1 MTSTAAGPI
10 IEVRDVVR
18 TFGAVRALD
27 GVDLAVEPGIVY
39 GLLGP
44 NGAGKTTLIRVL
56 ATLLRPDRGS
66 VRVAGVDV
74 VADPN
79 AARARIGL
87 AGQFA
92 AVDAFLTGRENVE
105 MVGRLYGLSPRDARR
120 RADDV
125 LERIGLS
132 RDAGRQVG
140 TYSGGMRR
148 RLDLA
153 ASLVGRPEVMF
164 LDEPTTGIDPRSRLE
179 LWDLIEDLVAAGT
192 SVLLTTQYLD
202 EADRLAAR
210 IGVIDRGVVVQEGT
224 ADELKDAVGGS
235 VLELVVPDD
244 DRVRAMETIAAATGE
259 EVLELGGRRLRVAAR
274 EGSRTLLEVVRA
286 LDAAGVDAD
295 DIGLHKPSLDDV
307 FLAVTGET
315 TGQDVDAARRRGRS
329 SGRRRRRPSPREEP
343 LMAATIE
350 PGSLPAPDRVLRE
363 RATFT
368 STVADTWVLTK
379 RNLLRN
385 VRLPQVL
392 LFSTVQPIMFLLLF
406 TYVFGG
412 AIGQALPP
420 WPKAS
425 TSTG

>member
-10 IEVRDVVR
+10 IEVQGVVR
-18 TFGAVRALD
+18 TFGDVRALD
-27 GVDLAVEPGIVY
+27 GVDLVVQPGIVY

-105 MVGRLYGLSPRDARR
+105 MVGRLYGLSAREARR

-125 LERIGLS
+125 LERIGLT

-164 LDEPTTGIDPRSRLE
+164 LDEPTTGIDPRNRLE

-202 EADRLAAR
+202 EADRLAKR

-224 ADELKDAVGGS
+224 ADELKEAVGGS
-235 VLELVVPDD
+235 VLELIVSDD
-244 DRVRAMETIAAATGE
+244 DRVRAMEAIAATTGE
-259 EVLELGGRRLRVAAR
+259 EVAELGGRRLRVAAR

-286 LDAAGVDAD
+286 LDAAGVEAD

-307 FLAVTGET
+307 FLAVTGEPA
-315 TGQDVDAARRRGRS
+315 GQDLPADEATVDPAAASAGGHGRGR
-329 SGRRRRRPSPREEP
+329 RP
-343 LMAATIE
+343 
-350 PGSLPAPDRVLRE
+350 
-363 RATFT
+363 
-368 STVADTWVLTK
+368 
-379 RNLLRN
+379 
-385 VRLPQVL
+385 
-392 LFSTVQPIMFLLLF
+392 
-406 TYVFGG
+406 
-412 AIGQALPP
+412 
-420 WPKAS
+420 
-425 TSTG
+425 

>member
-1 MTSTAAGPI
+1 MTSGAVDPI
-10 IEVRDVVR
+10 IEVQGVVR
-18 TFGAVRALD
+18 AFGDVRALD
-27 GVDLAVEPGIVY
+27 GVDLVVEPGIVY
-39 GLLGP
+39 ALLGP

-105 MVGRLYGLSPRDARR
+105 MVGRLYGLSARNARR

-125 LERIGLS
+125 LERIGLT

-164 LDEPTTGIDPRSRLE
+164 LDEPTTGIDPRNRLE

-244 DRVRAMETIAAATGE
+244 DRVTAVETISSATGE
-259 EVLELGGRRLRVAAR
+259 EVAELGGRRLRVAAR

-286 LDAAGVDAD
+286 LDAAGVEAD
-295 DIGLHKPSLDDV
+295 DVGLHKPSLDDV
-307 FLAVTGET
+307 FLAVTGEP
-315 TGQDVDAARRRGRS
+315 TGQDVDADGEVVDPSAAVAGGGDR
-329 SGRRRRRPSPREEP
+329 GRRR
-343 LMAATIE
+343 
-350 PGSLPAPDRVLRE
+350 
-363 RATFT
+363 
-368 STVADTWVLTK
+368 
-379 RNLLRN
+379 
-385 VRLPQVL
+385 
-392 LFSTVQPIMFLLLF
+392 
-406 TYVFGG
+406 
-412 AIGQALPP
+412 
-420 WPKAS
+420 
-425 TSTG
+425 